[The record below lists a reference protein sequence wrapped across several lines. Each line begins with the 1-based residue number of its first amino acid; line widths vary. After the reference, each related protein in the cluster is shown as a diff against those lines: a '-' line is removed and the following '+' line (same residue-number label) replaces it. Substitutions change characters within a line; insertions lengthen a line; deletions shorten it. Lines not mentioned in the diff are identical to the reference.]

1 MDVKCP
7 HCEDIVEIDNHM
19 MLTASRLAGAIQKC
33 PSCGGYFD
41 VYFKVR
47 FLGCSTYG
55 CNLYPAD
62 GETEE
67 SMLNAGVEV
76 FD

>member
-7 HCEDIVEIDNHM
+7 HCKSIVEIDDHM
-19 MLTASRLAGAIQKC
+19 VLHDQRLAYATHKC
-33 PSCGGYFD
+33 SACGGYFD
-41 VYFKVR
+41 VHFKVR

-67 SMLNAGVEV
+67 SMLNAGVEL
-76 FD
+76 DD